1 LIFKDRIRKKAIF
14 YFANSASDHALSI
27 VASYS
32 SAVMRVPAVRVNH
45 PFHTVSLVIKNY
57 SARMNEINLSVREI
71 EQKDIPSIIQYWL
84 SSTKE
89 HHETMGV
96 DVTKIPA
103 EEEWRQML
111 EKQIQQPYKE
121 KKSYCIIWQLNGEAV
136 GHSNINKIKFGEEAY
151 MHLHLWDSDER
162 MKGNGAAFVKMT
174 LPWFFNNYQLQNLYC
189 EPNALNIAPNK
200 TVAKVGFKFIRQY
213 RTTPGWINFEQ
224 EVNLWNLSKD
234 EYQKMTLS

>member
-1 LIFKDRIRKKAIF
+1 LIFKDRLRKKAIF

-45 PFHTVSLVIKNY
+45 PFHTLSLVIKNY
-57 SARMNEINLSVREI
+57 SARMNESNLSVREI
-71 EQKDIPSIIQYWL
+71 EHKDIPSIIQYWL

-151 MHLHLWDSDER
+151 MHLHLWHGNTRQRGWGLNFLR
-162 MKGNGAAFVKMT
+162 MSMSYYFEV
-174 LPWFFNNYQLQNLYC
+174 FNLQTLYC
-189 EPNALNIAPNK
+189 EPMASNPSPNRTLK
-200 TVAKVGFKFIRQY
+200 KLGFEFVKSY
-213 RTTPGWINFEQ
+213 ETTPGWINLHQ
-224 EVNLWNLSKD
+224 TVNRWS
-234 EYQKMTLS
+234 MTREKFMEPI